1 MIRKSVSM
9 ALPIL
14 LVIGLVGCATDL
26 GAGTIKELED
36 NEESIR
42 QNLGELWDAFLEE
55 ANG

>member
-1 MIRKSVSM
+1 MIRKLVSM
-9 ALPIL
+9 ALSIL
-14 LVIGLVGCATDL
+14 PVIGLVGCATDL

>member
-14 LVIGLVGCATDL
+14 LVIGLVKCATDL

>member
-9 ALPIL
+9 ALSIL

-36 NEESIR
+36 NEERIR

>member
-1 MIRKSVSM
+1 M

-14 LVIGLVGCATDL
+14 LVIGLVKCATDL